1 MPKICH
7 LIILR
12 FKNKQLCLI
21 IPPISILL
29 FFFFFC
35 FYIWSLHLFP
45 SETYFENSPILP
57 IRKRGDSLWLA
68 GKTWGRWKGQ
78 IVKQGTDLR
87 RACLVVL
94 MEHTLQ
100 RSPQI
105 GVTADFSAE
114 GLWHK
119 EHSSVTGHQDPKVP
133 TPLAQD
139 VGYKMMWIISGRLM
153 GKLEQ
158 QEPSPPPV
166 NHLTFKP
173 GYSVSP

>member
-1 MPKICH
+1 MPNQIAEDRYSVLLRFPRLTQKKKGTGIHQQCLPQTWRRKLTTHVPKICH

-29 FFFFFC
+29 FFFFC

-114 GLWHK
+114 GL
-119 EHSSVTGHQDPKVP
+119 
-133 TPLAQD
+133 
-139 VGYKMMWIISGRLM
+139 
-153 GKLEQ
+153 
-158 QEPSPPPV
+158 
-166 NHLTFKP
+166 
-173 GYSVSP
+173 

>member
-1 MPKICH
+1 MPNQIAEDRYSVLLRFPRLTQKKRALGSISNVCHRRGGGNLQHMCQKICH

-114 GLWHK
+114 GL
-119 EHSSVTGHQDPKVP
+119 
-133 TPLAQD
+133 
-139 VGYKMMWIISGRLM
+139 
-153 GKLEQ
+153 
-158 QEPSPPPV
+158 
-166 NHLTFKP
+166 
-173 GYSVSP
+173 

>member
-29 FFFFFC
+29 FFFFFFYFC
-35 FYIWSLHLFP
+35 FLDFFFR
-45 SETYFENSPILP
+45 EAYFENSPILA
-57 IRKRGDSLWLA
+57 IWRRGDSLWLA

-114 GLWHK
+114 GL
-119 EHSSVTGHQDPKVP
+119 
-133 TPLAQD
+133 
-139 VGYKMMWIISGRLM
+139 
-153 GKLEQ
+153 
-158 QEPSPPPV
+158 
-166 NHLTFKP
+166 
-173 GYSVSP
+173 